1 MKHAMSAMDWAQQQ
15 FGESAIADP
24 RWTHRLVV
32 VAAQVARSPGGK
44 VSEVFRN
51 DAERQ
56 GAYGLLESR
65 SVAAEQV
72 AHAMFKACGRCCAD
86 EEFVFC
92 AVDGTSLTLADGVGT
107 KGFGP
112 IGSRAGGARGLK
124 VINGLVLSRKG
135 VPLGL
140 SAQVWWA
147 RPPKRRKAK
156 HRDKLK
162 PEEKEIGHWLEV
174 MANSE
179 AVVESEAPD
188 TRLWFQLD
196 REGDAWPILVQAD
209 QNGHFFTVRANH
221 NRRVISP
228 DGDKTYLHEV
238 LARQAEAKSY
248 KLAVTAGP
256 NRAARTAHMVVRAV
270 RVPLQFRDKSTGRR
284 FPKEVNVVLAKE
296 AGTTPEGEKPI
307 SWMLLTN
314 RPIATTENLDQI
326 IFGYAQRWK
335 IEEFHRTWKSGA
347 CRVEDTQLRSMES
360 VIKWATILAAVAV
373 RVERIKL
380 LARSEPQRPAT
391 DEFKPIELRAIALL
405 RFGKQGKK
413 RLADNPTPT
422 IAEATL
428 WLAQLGGYT
437 GKSSGGPPGS
447 IVLARGLQELAAAV
461 RTLEALK

>member
-1 MKHAMSAMDWAQQQ
+1 MKHAMSAMGWAHQQ
-15 FGESAIADP
+15 FGGAAIADP
-24 RWTHRLVV
+24 RWVNRLVI
-32 VAAQVARSPGGK
+32 VAAQAARKPGGK
-44 VSEVFRN
+44 VSEVFRG

-56 GAYGLLESR
+56 GAYGLLESELVKAGR
-65 SVAAEQV
+65 VAQ
-72 AHAMFKACGRCCAD
+72 AMFEACCRGCAR

-92 AVDGTSLTLADGVGT
+92 AVDGTSLTLAEGAGT

-112 IGSRAGGARGLK
+112 VGSRARGARGLK
-124 VINGLVLSRKG
+124 VINALAMSPKG

-140 SAQVWWA
+140 TSQVWWA
-147 RPPKRRKAK
+147 RSKQRKAK
-156 HRDKLK
+156 HRDKQK
-162 PEEKEIGHWLEV
+162 PEDKEIGRWLEA
-174 MANSE
+174 MSNSE
-179 AVVESEAPD
+179 AVMESQAPG

-196 REGDAWPILVQAD
+196 REGDAWPIIVQAD

-228 DGDKTYLHEV
+228 ESDKTYLHEV
-238 LARQAEAKSY
+238 LARQPEAHSY
-248 KLAVTAGP
+248 RLLVSAGP
-256 NRAARTAHMVVRAV
+256 NRAARKAHMAVRACRV
-270 RVPLQFRDKSTGRR
+270 RLQFRDKSTGRR

-296 AGTTPEGEKPI
+296 AGTTPNGEKPI

-314 RPIATTENLDQI
+314 RPVATTADLDQI

-347 CRVEDTQLRSMES
+347 CRVEDTQLRSVES
-360 VIKWATILAAVAV
+360 VTKWATILAAVAV

-405 RFGKQGKK
+405 RFGKQGKQ
-413 RLADNPTPT
+413 RMAENPTPT

-447 IVLARGLQELAAAV
+447 IVLARGLQELASAV
-461 RTLEALK
+461 RTLEALQ